1 MAEER
6 NFETKFPYIIDTES
20 GPEDGTMDITKMSE
34 EELLNLT
41 PQLPEA
47 MMELVYRELVL
58 GTEAQ
63 D

>member
-6 NFETKFPYIIDTES
+6 AHETKFPYIIDTDT
-20 GPEDGTMDITKMSE
+20 GPRDGTMDLTKMSE
-34 EELLNLT
+34 EELLNLV

-47 MMELVYRELVL
+47 MMELIYRELVL